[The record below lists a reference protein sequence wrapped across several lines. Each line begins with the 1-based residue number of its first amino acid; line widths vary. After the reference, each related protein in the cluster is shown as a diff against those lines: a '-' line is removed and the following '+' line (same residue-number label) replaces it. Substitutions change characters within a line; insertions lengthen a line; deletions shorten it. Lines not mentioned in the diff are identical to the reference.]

1 MKMYV
6 PVDVVFVAFEY
17 LFDLVFG
24 AVSFGQLPERIAVT
38 HYESFDRKRFDINV
52 PFSELVENVQ
62 VDLQIFSSVKLYY
75 LEPGEELQNRVLI
88 DSIEK
93 AKWAVDTAKQKGFD
107 HLSVI
112 FAFPFELPN
121 KSSPDQLPVSRV

>member
-1 MKMYV
+1 
-6 PVDVVFVAFEY
+6 VF
-17 LFDLVFG
+17 D

-62 VDLQIFSSVKLYY
+62 IDLQIFSSVKLYY

-88 DSIEK
+88 DSIVK
-93 AKWAVDTAKQKGFD
+93 AKLAVDTAKQKGFD

-112 FAFPFELPN
+112 FAFPSGQPN
-121 KSSPDQLPVSRV
+121 K